1 MRLLGTAAGA
11 ETWGYG
17 SGPERVDLVVLAK
30 GEFSGLRVGSLRWY
44 RSTGCRL
51 AHGWILL
58 ASPLSTIYHRCTV
71 SHYSR
76 TCARCI
82 LYLIYCISRVSDVY
96 NTEAVNSAVRNNVS
110 TIYNSPPV
118 ETLPSA
124 KQSNIYQ
131 PTLLRLRDRP
141 RTLTNR
147 IIPLEPPSTRYLYI
161 HISNI
166 VISTQLST
174 LG

>member
-11 ETWGYG
+11 KTWGYG

-58 ASPLSTIYHRCTV
+58 DSPLSTIYYRCTV
-71 SHYSR
+71 SHTLGLVLVVYS
-76 TCARCI
+76 T
-82 LYLIYCISRVSDVY
+82 SDVY

-118 ETLPSA
+118 ETLPSG
-124 KQSNIYQ
+124 KSSNIYQ